1 MVRIH
6 GGKRKN
12 KGAKMAK
19 FMGPQG
25 MREISVKTKHGEKVL
40 KAGKDG
46 MFNVNNPKL
55 AKQLK
60 AEGLGVASTGGV
72 ANTNGFPCKKC
83 GFGSF
88 FAKCGRCGEV
98 NG

>member
-1 MVRIH
+1 
-6 GGKRKN
+6 
-12 KGAKMAK
+12 MAK
-19 FMGPQG
+19 FHGPQG
-25 MREISVKTKHGEKVL
+25 MRELSVQTSRGEKVL

-46 MFNVNNPKL
+46 LFEVNNPKL
-55 AKQLK
+55 AKKLK

-72 ANTNGFPCKKC
+72 AHTNGFPCKKC

-88 FAKCGRCGEV
+88 FKKCGKCGEI